1 MIRSLFFWR
10 KPEPKPTRDFT
21 NEELA
26 EALGL
31 TRVVMVKPHIRKA
44 PTNPK
49 REALHERLRQ
59 ERDAKLKAERAA
71 A

>member
-10 KPEPKPTRDFT
+10 KPDPKPIRDFT

-26 EALGL
+26 TALGL

-49 REALHERLRQ
+49 REALHARL
-59 ERDAKLKAERAA
+59 EAEVFPNGRPA
-71 A
+71 